1 MAQIVIA
8 SDLADGR
15 VVFLAKGST
24 REAVRWGRLI
34 DESAIAEADDAADE
48 LLAWAE
54 ADAAARHEIVDP
66 YLIEVEQQAGGLLE
80 LRGDDQDVLGQIVV
94 GAGARSGG
102 RCRGYSPNRICTCGC
117 PAARTLPGSGP
128 RNTP

>member
-15 VVFLAKGST
+15 VVFLAAGSKQG
-24 REAVRWGRLI
+24 AVSWGRLI
-34 DESAIAEADDAADE
+34 DESAVADDEETAAE

-66 YLIEVEQQAGGLLE
+66 YLVDVERQEGGLRPTKYRE
-80 LRGDDQDVLGQIVV
+80 EIRCLGPTIRRDLGKQAE
-94 GAGARSGG
+94 GASA
-102 RCRGYSPNRICTCGC
+102 
-117 PAARTLPGSGP
+117 
-128 RNTP
+128 